1 MDIFQIKVYDKN
13 MEILLD
19 ASAIMAVIVDE
30 PESETVIDYTKDAI
44 IVSPNMVSFEIAN
57 GLTKMLKK
65 KVINTQEELIRI
77 IDSFERI
84 PIKTVEVNLKESL
97 KIAWKYKIYAYDA
110 FYLETAKRLNV
121 PLLTFD
127 GGMRRIGEELGINV
141 LGGNDA
147 DI

>member
-1 MDIFQIKVYDKN
+1 

-19 ASAIMAVIVDE
+19 ASAIMAVIADE
-30 PESETVIDYTKDAI
+30 PESETVIYYTRDAI
-44 IVSPNMVSFEIAN
+44 LVSPNMVSFEIAN

-65 KVINTQEELIRI
+65 KVIDTQEEMIQI
-77 IDSFERI
+77 IESFQKI

-97 KIAWKYKIYAYDA
+97 NIAWKYKIYAYDA

-127 GGMRRIGEELGINV
+127 GGMRRIGRELGINV

-147 DI
+147 GI